1 MLQPVVRRTWAPRG
15 QTPIIRQWSRHDRLS
30 VISAITLA
38 PHRCRIGLYWSI
50 QRENICAEGVVA
62 FLRSLSRNIHRGI
75 ILIMDRWS
83 VHRAKTLWRY
93 LEAHSKTV
101 RVEWLPAYA
110 PDLNPVEQVWNHS
123 KYADLANLAPEHI
136 EELDHVVSASIS
148 STQKQTHLLR
158 SFFQTAG
165 LAL

>member
-1 MLQPVVRRTWAPRG
+1 MLQPLVRRTWAPRG
-15 QTPIIRQWSRHDRLS
+15 QTPILCQWSRHDRLS
-30 VISAITLA
+30 AISAITLA
-38 PHRCRIGLYWSI
+38 PHRCRIGLYWSM
-50 QRENICAEGVVA
+50 QRENIGAEDVVA
-62 FLRSLSRNIHRGI
+62 FLRFLSRNIRRKMV
-75 ILIMDRWS
+75 LIMDRWS

-93 LEAHSKTV
+93 LEAHSETI

-123 KYADLANLAPEHI
+123 KYSDLANLAPEDL
-136 EELDHVVSASIS
+136 EELDHKVCASIS
-148 STQKQTHLLR
+148 NISNQTQLLR